1 METFKPVMLWIFS
14 ILIELHYVFF
24 LYIFS
29 FPHEK
34 NDHRVI
40 YLKMYSWICEE
51 SIKGK
56 ILRIFRLFFL
66 LVVVAVVN
74 SALVW

>member
-40 YLKMYSWICEE
+40 YLKMYS
-51 SIKGK
+51 
-56 ILRIFRLFFL
+56 
-66 LVVVAVVN
+66 
-74 SALVW
+74 